1 MLGDFVT
8 GGGDLV
14 GTKGS
19 LREGGVA
26 GGHKEVLGE
35 EGVLLCKVT
44 SLVHCFTVLSFYD
57 TCSVFVWLP
66 GAYTASVLFPLF
78 QLDRDKVASVIQ
90 DALQQPPKTAGN
102 GTGPEIFPLPVQ
114 VPSS

>member
-1 MLGDFVT
+1 M
-8 GGGDLV
+8 
-14 GTKGS
+14 
-19 LREGGVA
+19 
-26 GGHKEVLGE
+26 LGE

-66 GAYTASVLFPLF
+66 GAYTPSVLFPLF